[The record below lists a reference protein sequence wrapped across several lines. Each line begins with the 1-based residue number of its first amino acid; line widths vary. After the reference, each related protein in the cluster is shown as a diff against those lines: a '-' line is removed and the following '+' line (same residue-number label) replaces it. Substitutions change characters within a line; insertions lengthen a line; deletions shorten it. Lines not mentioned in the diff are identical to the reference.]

1 MPHAQVCSLDW
12 FPSERLRWVWWMLSS
27 YRGIHTSSHTCGRPT
42 SPPVST
48 ARLITA
54 LTGGYWKSFLLDGCE
69 CYLSSDE
76 DAVLLEVVGMR
87 WFTTLPVGEAN
98 RGAIRPF
105 KQHLVPLI
113 VQANPEHICGYWGV
127 HRHGLVCFIYLQD
140 IPHSCYHISLKHT
153 HTHTLTVSW
162 LGIYEALLFYV
173 ADAGQVSSFFV
184 ACSQSIPPHHF
195 IPFQVV
201 AVTRIWNPVVGT
213 EHGLGFDWRQRWKYG
228 NWD

>member
-48 ARLITA
+48 ARLVTA
-54 LTGGYWKSFLLDGCE
+54 LTGGYWKSFLQDGCE

-113 VQANPEHICGYWGV
+113 IQANPEHICGYWGV
-127 HRHGLVCFIYLQD
+127 HKHGLVCFIYFQD

-153 HTHTLTVSW
+153 RTRTHLQYPDWEYMKLCSSM
-162 LGIYEALLFYV
+162 LLML
-173 ADAGQVSSFFV
+173 ARS
-184 ACSQSIPPHHF
+184 PPSLWHAARASLH
-195 IPFQVV
+195 IILV
-201 AVTRIWNPVVGT
+201 
-213 EHGLGFDWRQRWKYG
+213 LSK
-228 NWD
+228 

>member
-1 MPHAQVCSLDW
+1 
-12 FPSERLRWVWWMLSS
+12 MLSS

-54 LTGGYWKSFLLDGCE
+54 LIGGCWKSFLLDGCE

-87 WFTTLPVGEAN
+87 WFTTLPIGEAN

-113 VQANPEHICGYWGV
+113 VQANPEHICGYWGGTSMGWCALFTYKIF
-127 HRHGLVCFIYLQD
+127 HIHAIIY
-140 IPHSCYHISLKHT
+140 PT
-153 HTHTLTVSW
+153 HTRTHLQYPDWEYMKLCSSMW
-162 LGIYEALLFYV
+162 LMLARSPPSLWHAARASLHIILFL
-173 ADAGQVSSFFV
+173 S
-184 ACSQSIPPHHF
+184 
-195 IPFQVV
+195 
-201 AVTRIWNPVVGT
+201 
-213 EHGLGFDWRQRWKYG
+213 K
-228 NWD
+228 